1 MSTMPT
7 NDDKPLGGLGGIFS
21 AQYLPAAMIAFTS
34 GLKAM
39 GLKGQ
44 GDALVTAAGRRQQ
57 AADFEAQQLEV
68 NAGQAKAASQ
78 RDAFF
83 KDLEGQQLISAIRA
97 RAGAGAT
104 DPTVLNIIGQA
115 MARRSYNM
123 QAALYGG
130 DEKARLMNMQATAKR
145 YDAALGMDDAKQGR
159 DSYRFA
165 ALGALAEGGARSLYQ
180 KYWANKDMPGS
191 GGGAPSKLSYD
202 DAAFDNTMMMADGG
216 QRVPTNTTGIRG

>member
-83 KDLEGQQLISAIRA
+83 KDSTSSARPWLGA
-97 RAGAGAT
+97 RT
-104 DPTVLNIIGQA
+104 TCR
-115 MARRSYNM
+115 RRST
-123 QAALYGG
+123 AAM
-130 DEKARLMNMQATAKR
+130 RR
-145 YDAALGMDDAKQGR
+145 
-159 DSYRFA
+159 
-165 ALGALAEGGARSLYQ
+165 
-180 KYWANKDMPGS
+180 
-191 GGGAPSKLSYD
+191 
-202 DAAFDNTMMMADGG
+202 
-216 QRVPTNTTGIRG
+216 RG